1 MLVKICGL
9 TNLEDTLAAM
19 EFGADFL
26 GFNFY
31 PESPRFL
38 GFEEAEKIF
47 QEIPSNLVKVGLFV
61 NEEYQTIIDIAAAL
75 NLDMLQFHGDET
87 PEFCNQFARAWI
99 PALRVGQEEDLQI
112 VPQYESDWILVDA
125 SVEGEYGGTGVKANW
140 PVAKQAKKFGKK
152 LMLAGGLNPEN
163 VQTAIAT
170 VQPDAVDVSSGVEL
184 KIGRKDFKKME
195 EFIERAKSVSLRL
208 IETL

>member
-9 TNLEDTLAAM
+9 TNLEDTLAAI
-19 EFGADFL
+19 ELGADFL

-31 PESPRFL
+31 PESSRFL
-38 GFEEAEKIF
+38 EFEEAEKIF
-47 QEIPSNLVKVGLFV
+47 QEIPSNIVKVGLFV
-61 NEEYQTIIDIAAAL
+61 NEEYQNIIDIAAAL

-99 PALRVGQEEDLQI
+99 PALRVEQEEDLQI
-112 VPQYESDWILVDA
+112 IPQYESDWILIDA
-125 SVEGEYGGTGVKANW
+125 SVQGEYGGTGVKANW

-184 KIGRKDFKKME
+184 KVGVKDFKKME
-195 EFIERAKSVSLRL
+195 AFIERAKSVSLRL
-208 IETL
+208 VEIS